1 MRQVTGFSFAFG
13 EKPGKA
19 RFQSLIA
26 GRRMQ
31 VRSVK
36 AE

>member
-13 EKPGKA
+13 EKPKK
-19 RFQSLIA
+19 QSLIA
-26 GRRMQ
+26 GRKVQ
-31 VRSVK
+31 KGVIE